1 MATIAGRYEIAATI
15 GQGGMGVV
23 FRAFDSS
30 ALKRDVAVKTLHESD
45 AAALDMFYKECS
57 ALKSISHPNIVE
69 IFDMGEYEEG
79 GHRKPF
85 FVMPLLQGLTLE
97 ELIGTSRHHLT
108 IGRVI
113 EIFSQTCKGLQAA
126 HDHGLIHR
134 DLKPSN
140 IFVMRDDSVKII
152 DFGIAHAV
160 SAASR
165 TRGFRKGTLPYMAPE
180 QVDLKPAS
188 VQSDIY
194 SLGVTLY
201 ETLTR
206 TRAFR
211 GSTED
216 EVIKAIRTQMPPPV
230 AEINPM
236 VSHLISRVVHKAMAK
251 QPWNRYDSAREFG
264 HILRRAERGEP
275 IDLFDPS
282 RTQPRIQTARRAL
295 ERGDHQFALDIVN
308 ELDAEGTIEVE
319 LTLLR
324 SEIEKGVQQKT
335 IGQLFESARAR
346 LEEGEDLLAL
356 TKLHELLQL
365 DSSNIDALALKS
377 RIEDRRGEIQMN
389 KWIQLARQHMDH
401 HAYGQ
406 AREALQGAL
415 VLRPK
420 DPGVARLLREIENAE
435 QEYLRL
441 CREKEDLYQAARR
454 AWQNGEV
461 SQALNRMRAVLDL
474 DGKAPDA
481 VTSGTYQTFYEK
493 LHAEHDAINNAS
505 AEARRHLAEKRFDAA
520 LKICEEFL
528 TRFPRQPSFRLL
540 KSDIEEQQRQQRS
553 AYIAEIDDRL
563 KHEPDLDTRV
573 SLLREALAQY
583 PDEEHFKVRLRA
595 LEDRRDYY
603 RATLERARKHEA
615 DGDFAT
621 ALADLDSLDVMQG
634 AFPGLVLERE
644 RLRKRIEQQRL
655 EVALASWTRK
665 IDAQL
670 ESGNYMH
677 AEDLVNRALV
687 EFPGHAELKGRQKRT
702 AEGRDRARRADELVA
717 EGRQLCAAGR
727 VEQGVELL
735 RAAQQLDDR
744 TSTRQVLRDVF
755 VARAQETLSS
765 NWRTALSFAEQA
777 LEVDPNHALAQNLR
791 ARALD
796 RKEEE
801 EVSLCIAAANL
812 LQASGDIAGAH
823 AKLDEGLA
831 SYRAN
836 PRLIA
841 VAAALPKEIHPHP
854 DGGNAVVA
862 SPAPLPMP
870 GPLPVNPI
878 PEFPLD
884 GVGDRG
890 ETQQTASWMER
901 IRSRPVPLLTSA
913 ATIVL
918 VTAIAIV
925 LSTGH
930 RSPERET
937 SRSATSP
944 NPPPPAKPVPATL
957 ALQGLASG
965 LQVTLDDKSIGSV
978 DEAGALVYADISPG
992 RHTLVFTMPDH
1003 EPFKIEKNFTAGDT
1017 LTLSNMDVPSLA
1029 PLTGTLQIVANQ
1041 TTVVT
1046 VSQSGRRLQQVDGS
1060 GKVSLP
1066 PGAYDIAAKG
1076 PAGIET
1082 KQRRTV
1088 TAGGNQILD
1097 VREVVVTGMERF
1109 DQSSWNQASG
1119 WFTRRGG
1126 GVILYEQPTPD
1137 GRFTFTVG
1145 RTPNNLFSNDSR
1157 LTWLVG
1163 YVDGRTFV
1171 RFELDRRTL
1180 NRADIVSGR
1189 MVTMMQIP
1197 HRIPTNVPFL
1207 YLNIQISGNR
1217 LIQQYS
1223 QNGQNW
1229 IVLDDWAR
1237 TTPAGTNDPRK
1248 RTALEGR
1255 FGLIVQPEEVVSL
1268 SNLLFY
1274 PAPAGPRR

>member
-30 ALKRDVAVKTLHESD
+30 ALKRDVAVKTLNESD

-79 GHRKPF
+79 GKRKPF
-85 FVMPLLQGLTLE
+85 FVMPLLQGQTLE
-97 ELIGTSRHHLT
+97 ELIASSRHHLT
-108 IGRVI
+108 VGRVI
-113 EIFSQTCKGLQAA
+113 EIIAQTCKGLQAA

-152 DFGIAHAV
+152 DFGIAYAI
-160 SAASR
+160 SAESR

-180 QVDLKPAS
+180 QVDLRPAS

-201 ETLTR
+201 EALTR

-230 AEINPM
+230 SEINPM
-236 VSHLISRVVHKAMAK
+236 VSHLMSRVVHKAMAK

-264 HILRRAERGEP
+264 QTVQRAGRGEP
-275 IDLFDPS
+275 IELFDPS
-282 RTQPRIQTARRAL
+282 RTQPRMQTARRAL

-308 ELDAEGTIEVE
+308 ELEAEGTIDGE

-324 SEIEKGVQQKT
+324 SEIERVVQQKT

-346 LEEGEDLLAL
+346 VEEGEDLLAL

-365 DSSNIDALALKS
+365 DPTNLAALALKS

-420 DPGVARLLREIENAE
+420 DPGVGRLLKEIENAE

-441 CREKEDLYQAARR
+441 SKEKEELYQAARR
-454 AWQNGEV
+454 AWQSGEV
-461 SQALNRMRAVLDL
+461 SQALSRMRAVLDL
-474 DGKAPDA
+474 ESKAPDT
-481 VTSGTYQTFYEK
+481 VTSSTYQTFYEK

-505 AEARRHLAEKRFDAA
+505 AEARRHLADKRFDEA
-520 LKICEEFL
+520 LKICEDFL
-528 TRFPRQPSFRLL
+528 TRFPGQPSFRLL

-553 AYIAEIDDRL
+553 AYIAEIDARL
-563 KHEPDLDTRV
+563 KHEADLDTKV
-573 SLLREALAQY
+573 SLLREALSQY
-583 PDEEHFKVRLRA
+583 PDEDHFKVRLRA

-603 RATLERARKHEA
+603 RATLERARTHEA
-615 DGDFAT
+615 NGDFAA
-621 ALADLDSLDVMQG
+621 ALADLDALDAMQG
-634 AFPGLVLERE
+634 AFPGLSLERE
-644 RLRKRIEQQRL
+644 RLRKHVEHQRRQ
-655 EVALASWTRK
+655 LAFAAWTRK

-670 ESGNYMH
+670 ESSNYTR
-677 AEDLVNRALV
+677 AGDLVNSALV
-687 EFPGHAELKGRQKRT
+687 EFPDNADLNARQKQ
-702 AEGRDRARRADELVA
+702 AAAGRDRTRRADELVA
-717 EGRQLCAAGR
+717 GGRQLCAAGQFER
-727 VEQGVELL
+727 GVELL

-755 VARAQETLSS
+755 VARAQEFLSRD
-765 NWRTALSFAEQA
+765 WRTALSFSEQA
-777 LEVDPNHALAQNLR
+777 LEIDPNHALAQNLR
-791 ARALD
+791 AGALD
-796 RKEEE
+796 RKADEEI
-801 EVSLCIAAANL
+801 SRCIAEANT
-812 LQASGDIAGAH
+812 LQAAGDIAGAH
-823 AKLDEGLA
+823 AKLREGLA

-841 VAAALPKEIHPHP
+841 VVDALPKEVQPP
-854 DGGNAVVA
+854 PQQR
-862 SPAPLPMP
+862 SEPAPPP
-870 GPLPVNPI
+870 PAPPPTPDAPLTREPHA
-878 PEFPLD
+878 D
-884 GVGDRG
+884 GLRNYFEAERAD
-890 ETQQTASWMER
+890 SLIER
-901 IRSRPVPLLTSA
+901 IRSRPILLLASA
-913 ATIVL
+913 VGIVL
-918 VTAIAIV
+918 VSAVTMF
-925 LSTGH
+925 LFTGQ
-930 RSPERET
+930 RSPERQP
-937 SRSATSP
+937 SRSTIPP
-944 NPPPPAKPVPATL
+944 NPPPPARPVRATL
-957 ALQGLASG
+957 ALQGLPSG
-965 LQVTLDDKSIGSV
+965 LQVALDGTPVGSV
-978 DEAGALVYADISPG
+978 DPAGALVYTDVSPG
-992 RHTLVFTMPDH
+992 RHTVVFTLPDY
-1003 EPFKIEKNFTAGDT
+1003 EPFKIETDFTAGNT
-1017 LTLSNMDVPSLA
+1017 VTLSNTDVPL
-1029 PLTGTLQIVANQ
+1029 PPVTGAIQFIANQ
-1041 TTVVT
+1041 GTVIT
-1046 VSQSGRRLQQVDGS
+1046 VSQPGRTPQQVYGSGR
-1060 GKVSLP
+1060 VSLT
-1066 PGAYDIAAKG
+1066 PGTYDVVAKG
-1076 PAGIET
+1076 PAGVES
-1082 KQRRTV
+1082 KQRQRV
-1088 TAGGNQILD
+1088 TAGGNQVLD
-1097 VREVVVTGMERF
+1097 FRELVVTGMERF
-1109 DQSSWNQASG
+1109 DRTSWDEEKG

-1126 GVILYEQPTPD
+1126 GVILYEQPTPN

-1145 RTPNNLFSNDSR
+1145 RSPNNLFSGDTR
-1157 LTWLVG
+1157 LKWFVG
-1163 YVDGRTFV
+1163 YVDGSTFV

-1180 NRADIVSGR
+1180 NRADVVGGR
-1189 MVTMMQIP
+1189 MLTMMQSP
-1197 HRIPTNVPFL
+1197 HRIPNNAQFV

-1223 QNGQNW
+1223 LDGQNW
-1229 IVLDDWAR
+1229 NVLDDWTR
-1237 TTPAGTNDPRK
+1237 TVAATNEPRK

-1255 FGLIVQPEEVVSL
+1255 FGLMVQSDEIVSL

-1274 PAPAGPRR
+1274 PAAPGSPTRR